1 MRACT
6 FELQVI
12 NKASGNVVDS
22 RMSHTIWPTARA
34 MEEDPG
40 YRKALRSLARE
51 NKPTGRIGK
60 EGSEVRAVTIE
71 LPRRG

>member
-1 MRACT
+1 MTGCT

-12 NKASGNVVDS
+12 DKASGNVVDS
-22 RMSHTIWPTARA
+22 RMSHTVWPTVKA

-40 YRKALRSLARE
+40 YRKALRSLARQ

-60 EGSEVRAVTIE
+60 EGNKVRAVTIE
-71 LPRRG
+71 LPRRD